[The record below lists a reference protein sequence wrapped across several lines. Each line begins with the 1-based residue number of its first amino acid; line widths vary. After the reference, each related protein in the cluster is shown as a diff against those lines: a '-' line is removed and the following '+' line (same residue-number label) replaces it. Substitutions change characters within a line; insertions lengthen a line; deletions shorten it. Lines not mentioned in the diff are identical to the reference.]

1 MDQVRQRPKTSRE
14 NTAATFVYHVIF
26 DFLKHVIIGHDE
38 VLGCVAISNVGQ
50 DTQRLTKEKN
60 SVSYKNGIYQ
70 VNKTENKPAITNKVL
85 MNICFT
91 CSLTS
96 ML

>member
-1 MDQVRQRPKTSRE
+1 MDQVRQHPKTSRE

-50 DTQRLTKEKN
+50 DTQRLTKEKIT
-60 SVSYKNGIYQ
+60 KNGIYQ
-70 VNKTENKPAITNKVL
+70 
-85 MNICFT
+85 
-91 CSLTS
+91 
-96 ML
+96 